1 MKKSVLSMTILVTG
15 YFVIAQAGA
24 APSLPHSVAAA
35 SSPMSSVSLPS
46 TSTRTLVPSNHPT
59 VTQQTSSPLT
69 AITLPTNDKTLPNS
83 TVAPL
88 PPLKATH
95 PILKSSGTITLPN
108 RPPLPLDSKSID
120 PSHSLSSS
128 PGRF

>member
-46 TSTRTLVPSNHPT
+46 TSTRTLVPTNHPT

-69 AITLPTNDKTLPNS
+69 AITLPANNKTLPLNS
-83 TVAPL
+83 KL
-88 PPLKATH
+88 
-95 PILKSSGTITLPN
+95 IN
-108 RPPLPLDSKSID
+108 